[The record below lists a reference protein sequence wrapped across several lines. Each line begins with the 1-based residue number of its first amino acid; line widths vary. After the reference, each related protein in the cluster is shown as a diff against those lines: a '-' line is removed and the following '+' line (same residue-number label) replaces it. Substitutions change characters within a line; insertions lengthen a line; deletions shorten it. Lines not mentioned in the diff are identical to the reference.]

1 MGHSGAWRARGWRL
15 DTWPATPAGRWP
27 APDAPRL
34 RRHRCTPPH
43 VFTGCDLLVTRLAP
57 RPVTGA
63 LCVSLAGLGVEEAPA
78 GLHTPGGRWPRA
90 SARAPWPRVHR
101 RGIGLGQGRLD
112 CAPGSRHPGAPR
124 PLRRGQLR
132 PGGLRREGT
141 RGPQRGQA
149 VRRWPRRPREPH
161 RLANVWG
168 SAAVATAWVQPEG
181 ETRVGLDPQ
190 LPHDLMHVRPML
202 PALPAGAG
210 HDLCCRRLVAGV
222 APLDR
227 HARRVELETAG
238 GQTEALGSGGRQ
250 AAVECGDPMGLRGS
264 KARPQASAVRC

>member
-1 MGHSGAWRARGWRL
+1 MSSQAVA
-15 DTWPATPAGRWP
+15 
-27 APDAPRL
+27 
-34 RRHRCTPPH
+34 C
-43 VFTGCDLLVTRLAP
+43 LVTRLAP

-63 LCVSLAGLGVEEAPA
+63 LCVSLAGLGVEEDPA

-90 SARAPWPRVHR
+90 SALAPWPRVHR

-141 RGPQRGQA
+141 RGHQRGQA
-149 VRRWPRRPREPH
+149 VRRWPRRPREPN

-202 PALPAGAG
+202 PALPAGDG

-227 HARRVELETAG
+227 HARRVEMETAG

-250 AAVECGDPMGLRGS
+250 AAVECGDPMGLEGIEGPASDLSSALLRGH
-264 KARPQASAVRC
+264 AGRHEVGGGLMVQASGDAGARVIDTIPGPCAPGL